1 VYYYQL
7 FGKLR
12 LDAFPI
18 FFLKKNFFFCKKQEF
33 RRYWSVVCNM
43 DSSMIGYVLQM
54 ARDDLESV
62 PLYGSWV
69 MNLFTKRIS
78 QLIGWK

>member
-1 VYYYQL
+1 
-7 FGKLR
+7 
-12 LDAFPI
+12 
-18 FFLKKNFFFCKKQEF
+18 
-33 RRYWSVVCNM
+33 M